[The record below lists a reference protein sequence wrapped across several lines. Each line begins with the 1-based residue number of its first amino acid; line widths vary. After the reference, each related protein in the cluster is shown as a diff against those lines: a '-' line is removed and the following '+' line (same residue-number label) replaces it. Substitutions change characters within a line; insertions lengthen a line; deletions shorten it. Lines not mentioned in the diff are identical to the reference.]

1 MTQNACMKKNDKYQV
16 CKYKQQNLDSSIQF
30 KVIKVEKCTK
40 KLRLKRETLNLLKRT
55 LLWWVELVT
64 RLSKIKIWFLVGLEE
79 SQSAN

>member
-40 KLRLKRETLNLLKRT
+40 KSRLKKGNLKF
-55 LLWWVELVT
+55 
-64 RLSKIKIWFLVGLEE
+64 IKKNFTMVG
-79 SQSAN
+79 